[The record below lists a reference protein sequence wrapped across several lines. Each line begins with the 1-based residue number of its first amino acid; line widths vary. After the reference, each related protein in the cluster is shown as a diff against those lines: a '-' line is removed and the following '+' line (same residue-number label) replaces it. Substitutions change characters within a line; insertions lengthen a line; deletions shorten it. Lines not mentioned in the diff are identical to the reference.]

1 TLPLLDEPR
10 PITPRIKYIGGIGF
24 PKPKSLPMEI
34 ENILKTAKKGNVLFS
49 FGTQVSSNS
58 ISNHIIINF
67 IAAFKRF
74 PEFNFI
80 WKLDGRTP
88 MNSTNIF
95 NLDWLLQTDLLFD
108 SRVVAFI
115 SHMGLNSYV
124 ESSIAGV
131 PLITI
136 PLMVDQFHNARQA
149 ERLGTGVGL
158 DKTDLSEERIVEA
171 LKKVLM
177 DKRYKE
183 RAETLK

>member
-1 TLPLLDEPR
+1 
-10 PITPRIKYIGGIGF
+10 
-24 PKPKSLPMEI
+24 
-34 ENILKTAKKGNVLFS
+34 
-49 FGTQVSSNS
+49 
-58 ISNHIIINF
+58 
-67 IAAFKRF
+67 
-74 PEFNFI
+74 
-80 WKLDGRTP
+80 
-88 MNSTNIF
+88 
-95 NLDWLLQTDLLFD
+95 D

-183 RAETLK
+183 RAETLKWKLRDNPEKSEKTLIESIEFAAKY